1 MKNDLERYS
10 ERQNKRQTVT
20 QKLSRKNPETAIARM
35 TEIGKIN
42 NRRLSP
48 KMKQS
53 PRQRDRERKAPHQ
66 KKKKMIKK
74 TQKEPQKAIKMER
87 RKKK

>member
-66 KKKKMIKK
+66 KKKMIKK

>member
-66 KKKKMIKK
+66 KKKK
-74 TQKEPQKAIKMER
+74 
-87 RKKK
+87 